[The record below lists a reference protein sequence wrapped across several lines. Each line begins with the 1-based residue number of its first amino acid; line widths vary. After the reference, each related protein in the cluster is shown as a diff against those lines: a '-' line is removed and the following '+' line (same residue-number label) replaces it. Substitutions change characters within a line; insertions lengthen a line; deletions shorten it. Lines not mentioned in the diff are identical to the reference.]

1 MGKAAIHV
9 EVDAWHRLHT
19 GEIRKDQCCASWIHF
34 LRISLAQFRCMHVQQ
49 ITNHVDREGIDFEVA
64 GESLRNQSTF
74 IPPSSQK
81 CARANTF
88 EELTWELLL
97 SLWHIV
103 KVRSVI
109 SPVLFAAFS
118 RCNISTKCGGGESV
132 CTTISGETSTKS
144 HVAGFN

>member
-1 MGKAAIHV
+1 MPDTGFTQGKFAKISVVHL
-9 EVDAWHRLHT
+9 EY
-19 GEIRKDQCCASWIHF
+19 IF

-97 SLWHIV
+97 SL
-103 KVRSVI
+103 
-109 SPVLFAAFS
+109 
-118 RCNISTKCGGGESV
+118 
-132 CTTISGETSTKS
+132 
-144 HVAGFN
+144 